1 MFILSIFN
9 KKILNINSLNNLTNY
24 IMQYKKNLLTSS
36 IIKKILN
43 ETSIKNN
50 IYDKFKLFIIENLM
64 INYSINNS
72 NKIKEILIYF
82 NIIINNNRIISNNYL
97 ID

>member
-1 MFILSIFN
+1 
-9 KKILNINSLNNLTNY
+9 
-24 IMQYKKNLLTSS
+24 
-36 IIKKILN
+36 
-43 ETSIKNN
+43 
-50 IYDKFKLFIIENLM
+50 M

-97 ID
+97 IDWNILNTIIEKSLNEKKYDKII